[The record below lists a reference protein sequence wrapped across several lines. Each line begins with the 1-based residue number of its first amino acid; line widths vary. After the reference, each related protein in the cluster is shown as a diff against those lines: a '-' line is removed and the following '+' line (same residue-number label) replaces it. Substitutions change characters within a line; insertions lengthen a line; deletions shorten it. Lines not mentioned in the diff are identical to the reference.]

1 MIYLKLFLTFLE
13 IGTVSFGG
21 GYGMIPLIRDAV
33 MSNGWLSEDEFI
45 NFIAISE
52 STPGPLAVNMST
64 FIGSTQAGIAG
75 AFVATLGVVL
85 PSFII
90 ILIIASLINNLLR
103 FGGVQAFL
111 SGIRPCVVALILA
124 TAVTLGLKTLFGFEN
139 IHSSFVMD
147 IRAVAIL
154 AILACVGAVY
164 KKMRSKQASPYSYDC
179 YCGSAGRDNVCVM
192 RTIISICI
200 FDIFNHAI

>member
-13 IGTVSFGG
+13 IGAVSFGG

-52 STPGPLAVNMST
+52 STPGPLAVNIST

-90 ILIIASLINNLLR
+90 ILIIAALINNLLR
-103 FGGVQAFL
+103 FRGVQAFL

-124 TAVTLGLKTLFGFEN
+124 TAVTLGLKALFGFEN
-139 IHSSFVMD
+139 IHSALAVD

-154 AILACVGAVY
+154 TILACVGAVY
-164 KKMRSKQASPYSYDC
+164 KKMRSKQASPILMIVIAAVL
-179 YCGSAGRDNVCVM
+179 GAVM
-192 RTIISICI
+192 Y
-200 FDIFNHAI
+200 A